1 MVGYMMIPMG
11 LTFEQQ
17 HIYIL
22 LYSKCD
28 FNTMTVKYTVDQLIT
43 DSHKGFELTVKKVR
57 NIIKFLADNNY
68 IEVVK
73 RGSKGNP
80 TIYKINKIKELNEEN
95 GQLKGNQRATIG
107 QLKDNQNGSTM
118 PIIEEEGQLKGN
130 NRAVKGQLKGNPIKE
145 KEKEKEKDIYIENQ
159 NSVSVTYMD
168 LSFIDSLIDKV
179 KITEREYKLLTE
191 RYSKKLVHA
200 KIKAL
205 DGYND
210 IDKFGRHVKVLNSWC
225 DKDKDKDKEEYKDQ
239 PQKKRPKKDPY
250 AALKD
255 DYTEDKYAYLK
266 PKDPP
271 DWVKDW
277 T

>member
-1 MVGYMMIPMG
+1 MIGYMMIPIG

-28 FNTMTVKYTVDQLIT
+28 FNTMTVKYTVEQLIT

-57 NIIKFLADNNY
+57 NIIKFLTDNNY

-80 TIYKINKIKELNEEN
+80 TIYKINKIKEINEEN
-95 GQLKGNQRATIG
+95 GQLKGNQRAVIG

-130 NRAVKGQLKGNPIKE
+130 YRTIKGRLKGNPIKE
-145 KEKEKEKDIYIENQ
+145 KEKEKEKNIYIENQ

-168 LSFIDSLIDKV
+168 LKFIDSLISEI
-179 KITEREYKLLTE
+179 KITEEEYKLLTE
-191 RYSKKLVHA
+191 RYSKKLVHD

-205 DGYND
+205 DGYKD
-210 IDKFGRHVKVLNSWC
+210 LDKFGSHVKVLNSWC
-225 DKDKDKDKEEYKDQ
+225 DKDKDKEEYKDQ

-250 AALKD
+250 ASVKG
-255 DYTEDKYAYLK
+255 DYDYLK

-271 DWVKDW
+271 AWVVDW

>member
-1 MVGYMMIPMG
+1 MIGYMMIPMG

-28 FNTMTVKYTVDQLIT
+28 FNTMTVKYTVEQLIT
-43 DSHKGFELTVKKVR
+43 DSHKGFELTPMKVR
-57 NIIKFLADNNY
+57 NIIKFLTDNNY
-68 IEVVK
+68 IQMVK
-73 RGSKGNP
+73 RGTKGNP
-80 TIYKINKIKELNEEN
+80 TIYKIIKIQQLNNNDLTIKQQLNNNYN
-95 GQLKGNQRATIG
+95 GTTKPFVESGQQLNNNYLTTEQ
-107 QLKDNQNGSTM
+107 QL
-118 PIIEEEGQLKGN
+118 N
-130 NRAVKGQLKGNPIKE
+130 NNPIKE

-168 LSFIDSLIDKV
+168 LKFIDSLISEV
-179 KITEREYKLLTE
+179 KITEEEYKLLTE
-191 RYSKKLVHA
+191 RYSKKLVHD

-205 DGYND
+205 DGYKD
-210 IDKFGRHVKVLNSWC
+210 LDKFGSHVKVLNSWC
-225 DKDKDKDKEEYKDQ
+225 DKDKDKEEYKDQ

-250 AALKD
+250 ASVKGD
-255 DYTEDKYAYLK
+255 CTEDKYAYLK

-271 DWVKDW
+271 AWVVDW